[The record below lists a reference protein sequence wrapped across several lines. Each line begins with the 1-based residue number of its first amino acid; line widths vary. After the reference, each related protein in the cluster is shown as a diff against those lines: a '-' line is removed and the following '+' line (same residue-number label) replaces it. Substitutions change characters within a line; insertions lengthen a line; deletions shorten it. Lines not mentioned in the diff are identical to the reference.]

1 MTTTSTFSGMNEE
14 AKPSSR
20 VLRPPGGGS
29 SNIFGTPDPTPA
41 ASARTTGKPADSGIF
56 DASSDAASKG
66 SAQRSA
72 RDGDDSFNR
81 LFGDKASSPAVSQ
94 KGTSAS
100 QRVDTHANLFGDV
113 PESPQE
119 KTPAKSQSTH
129 ENLFGEPV
137 ASARGDRA
145 AGRYA
150 GRGRGSYNPITGS
163 DYKDLAPNHHALHVK
178 EAPKPQKEQPPLPCS
193 DGEYQAREGK
203 MQNVQ
208 TSTRV
213 TNPPGGKTHKLW

>member
-119 KTPAKSQSTH
+119 KTPAKSQS
-129 ENLFGEPV
+129 
-137 ASARGDRA
+137 
-145 AGRYA
+145 
-150 GRGRGSYNPITGS
+150 SYNPITGS